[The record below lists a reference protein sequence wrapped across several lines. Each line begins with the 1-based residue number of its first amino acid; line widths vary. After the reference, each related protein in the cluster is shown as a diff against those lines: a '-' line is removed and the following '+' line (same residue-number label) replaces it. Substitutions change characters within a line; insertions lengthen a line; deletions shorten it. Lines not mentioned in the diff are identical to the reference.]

1 MGKICKTFERW
12 GFAAIAIPALLPPP
26 MPMVPFL
33 FAAGALQYPVRKF
46 LIALTLGRLARY
58 TILAYLGARYGR
70 QILSLVTEHINPFV
84 VAIIVAVMIAV
95 GLVLYFRNKPAT
107 KSKRKK

>member
-1 MGKICKTFERW
+1 MGKIYKTFERW

-33 FAAGALQYPVRKF
+33 FAAGALQYPVKKF

-58 TILAYLGARYGR
+58 AILAYLGARYGR
-70 QILSLVTEHINPFV
+70 QILSLVTDHVNPVV
-84 VAIIVAVMIAV
+84 VAIIVAAMVAA
-95 GLVLYFRNKPAT
+95 GLVVYFRNKPKA
-107 KSKRKK
+107 KSKHRK